1 MRCRWELCLD
11 EGEEAALPSEMG
23 DGRWEMGGS
32 RLKAGLQNG
41 ERGVAALPRWGASG
55 LAGGKRQRAA
65 AVHGRRW
72 PAGLG
77 TGEEGER
84 RTLNVEL

>member
-1 MRCRWELCLD
+1 MED
-11 EGEEAALPSEMG
+11 
-23 DGRWEMGGS
+23 GGS

-41 ERGVAALPRWGASG
+41 VREVAAGPRWGASG

-65 AVHGRRW
+65 AVQGRRW

-77 TGEEGER
+77 MGEEGER
-84 RTLNVEL
+84 RTSNAER